1 MTGRACQT
9 VRQTWPCFAA
19 LDRSRLLR
27 PDTSPPWN
35 SPPAS
40 PRSFST
46 STGPDFALTGPS
58 RHDPPRHAPA
68 AAATSARARIARR
81 NRRAETSQVSVDP
94 LLRREGTSRNGW
106 QPTADALLTMRSE
119 RQPVAASGNSL
130 VLVQAISGLPRAE
143 RLPPVAP
150 SLFQSC

>member
-58 RHDPPRHAPA
+58 RHDPPRHAPP
-68 AAATSARARIARR
+68 AAATSAPARIARR
-81 NRRAETSQVSVDP
+81 NRRAETSQVSVDS

-106 QPTADALLTMRSE
+106 QPTADALLTMRLK
-119 RQPVAASGNSL
+119 RQLVAVGGNGLGLIEPFSRARHLRPVATGCNH
-130 VLVQAISGLPRAE
+130 G
-143 RLPPVAP
+143 AP
-150 SLFQSC
+150 

>member
-19 LDRSRLLR
+19 LDQSRLLR

-68 AAATSARARIARR
+68 AAATSAAARIARR

-106 QPTADALLTMRSE
+106 QPTADALLTLE
-119 RQPVAASGNSL
+119 LLRQPVATSGNGFRL
-130 VLVQAISGLPRAE
+130 FLRFGGPVDLP
-143 RLPPVAP
+143 
-150 SLFQSC
+150 

>member
-46 STGPDFALTGPS
+46 STGPDFGLTGPS
-58 RHDPPRHAPA
+58 RHDPPDMHRLRLRPVPLPGLHEEILSQEDLAQA
-68 AAATSARARIARR
+68 FFATSAPSAVVARTANFVPIEGIA
-81 NRRAETSQVSVDP
+81 
-94 LLRREGTSRNGW
+94 L
-106 QPTADALLTMRSE
+106 
-119 RQPVAASGNSL
+119 
-130 VLVQAISGLPRAE
+130 
-143 RLPPVAP
+143 
-150 SLFQSC
+150 

>member
-1 MTGRACQT
+1 MTGRACRT

-46 STGPDFALTGPS
+46 TTGPDFGLTGPAGET
-58 RHDPPRHAPA
+58 HAGTPPPSAYAAACRHAVQDAVSNLKGSIKDLHGCP
-68 AAATSARARIARR
+68 TFR
-81 NRRAETSQVSVDP
+81 NLQIDP
-94 LLRREGTSRNGW
+94 TRESTNAG
-106 QPTADALLTMRSE
+106 
-119 RQPVAASGNSL
+119 
-130 VLVQAISGLPRAE
+130 I
-143 RLPPVAP
+143 
-150 SLFQSC
+150 FQCYMKD